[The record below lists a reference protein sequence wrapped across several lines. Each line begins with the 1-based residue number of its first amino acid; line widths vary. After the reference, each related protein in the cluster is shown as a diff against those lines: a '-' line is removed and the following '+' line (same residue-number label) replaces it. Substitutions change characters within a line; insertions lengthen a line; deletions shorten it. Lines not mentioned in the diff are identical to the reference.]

1 MAEITSEF
9 INTGS
14 VKTDGLDIALA
25 HSIDSSKFFDAV
37 NLNFAAT
44 YINEF
49 EVQTNSSSAAFD
61 GAGSRNFK
69 NQFRSMPKI
78 RGNLSVTF
86 EKGAHTLSTQ
96 LRYIDDYENDQ
107 SNTTIDSLV
116 TLDGQYSTNLYKDT
130 TRLSVGI
137 KNIMDEDPPSLGANV
152 RPGYDN
158 VMHNV
163 LGRTVYMSLT
173 QSF

>member
-14 VKTDGLDIALA
+14 VKTNGLDIALS
-25 HSIDSSKFFDAV
+25 HSLDSSEFFDLV
-37 NLNFAAT
+37 DFNFVAT

-49 EVQTNSSSAAFD
+49 EVKTNSSAATFD
-61 GAGSRNFK
+61 GAGSRNFR

-78 RGNLSVTF
+78 RGNLGVTF
-86 EKGAHTLSTQ
+86 QKGQHTLSTQ
-96 LRYIDDYENDQ
+96 LRYIDDYANDQ
-107 SNTTIDSLV
+107 SDTTIDSLV
-116 TLDGQYSTNLYKDT
+116 TLDGQYSTQLYKDSA
-130 TRLSVGI
+130 RLSIGI

-163 LGRTVYMSLT
+163 LGRTVYMLSLIHI
-173 QSF
+173 